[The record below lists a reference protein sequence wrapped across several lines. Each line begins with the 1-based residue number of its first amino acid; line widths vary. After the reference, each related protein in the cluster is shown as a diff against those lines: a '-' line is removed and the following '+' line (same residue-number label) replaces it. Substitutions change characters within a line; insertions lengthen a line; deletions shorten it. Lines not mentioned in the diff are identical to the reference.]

1 MKIKQES
8 IKNHVPN
15 GLLTLIVAAILL
27 ASIAPIA
34 SAGWDCRKPVTI
46 NNPGDALSDYQVL
59 VTLNSSNFDY
69 SKTSPDGSDL
79 RFTDYN
85 NSVSY
90 YYWIETWNITGTS
103 KIWVNVFSVPSV
115 DSKMY
120 MWHNNPSAGSESD
133 GDVTFVFFDDF
144 EGTSLDTSKWNVVTN
159 RGILDVVDGY
169 LRLYRPANMGQ
180 EIASVPSF
188 SGCTIIEYR
197 QKILQS
203 NYYYS
208 SVYYGTSPDISSIGY
223 SLYPAYESALYTGS
237 YKAPPRSGSE
247 PSTCGDI
254 ITDPPVNEWFK
265 EKFIVLPGHISR
277 VLNDG
282 GKETSTRY
290 AGVSSGKIG
299 LCASSAFSC
308 AMEHHTDWIFVRKYT
323 DTDPKVEVSATE
335 EDVTG
340 MVDPVPKLPIP
351 TYIRDTDTDD
361 DGVPDVWDADNS
373 TPTEY
378 WTDRQGV
385 GRMWGDMN
393 GDGKLTSVDA
403 LMILQAAAD
412 AIGL

>member
-1 MKIKQES
+1 MKIKQEI

-15 GLLTLIVAAILL
+15 GLLTLAVVVILL

-46 NNPGDALSDYQVL
+46 NNLGDALSDYQVL

-69 SKTSPDGSDL
+69 SKANSEGSDL

-115 DSKMY
+115 DSKLY
-120 MWHNNPSAGSESD
+120 MWYNNPAASSESD
-133 GDVTFVFFDDF
+133 GAVTFVFFDDF
-144 EGTSLDTSKWNVVTN
+144 EGISLDTSKWNVVTN
-159 RGILDVVDGY
+159 RGVLDVVDGY
-169 LRLYRPANMGQ
+169 LRLYRPANKGQ
-180 EIASVPSF
+180 EIASVSSF
-188 SGCTIIEYR
+188 SGCNIIEYR

-223 SLYPAYESALYTGS
+223 SLYPGYESALYTGG
-237 YKAPPRSGSE
+237 KAPPRIGSE
-247 PSTCGDI
+247 PSTGGDI

-277 VLNDG
+277 VLNGDM
-282 GKETSTRY
+282 KETSTRY
-290 AGVSSGKIG
+290 TGVSGGKIG
-299 LCASSAFSC
+299 LYAHSALSC

-323 DTDPKVEVSATE
+323 DTEPKIEVSATE

-340 MVDPVPKLPIP
+340 MVDPVPKLPSP
-351 TYIRDTDTDD
+351 TYIRDTDTDG
-361 DGVPDVWDADNS
+361 DGVPNVWDKDNS
-373 TPTEY
+373 TPIEY
-378 WTDRQGV
+378 WTDSQGI
-385 GRMWGDMN
+385 GRMWGDIN

-403 LMILQAAAD
+403 LMILQAAAE
-412 AIGL
+412 AIRL